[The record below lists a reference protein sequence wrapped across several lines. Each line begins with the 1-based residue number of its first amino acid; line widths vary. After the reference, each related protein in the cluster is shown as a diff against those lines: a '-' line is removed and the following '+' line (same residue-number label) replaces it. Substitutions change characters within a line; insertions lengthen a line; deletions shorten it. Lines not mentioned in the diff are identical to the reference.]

1 MKTTTSFDFLESLI
15 VLSCVVGFGYTLYSF
30 LTFAASQLDFVQIIF
45 AVFIWVIAWQII
57 GAVLFFAYRL
67 GSGRLFSKANK

>member
-57 GAVLFFAYRL
+57 GAVLFCAYRL

>member
-30 LTFAASQLDFVQIIF
+30 LTFAASQLDFVQIIL
-45 AVFIWVIAWQII
+45 
-57 GAVLFFAYRL
+57 LFLSGLLL
-67 GSGRLFSKANK
+67 GK